1 MIFTV
6 IGKPQ
11 GKGRPR
17 FTRAGHTYTPST
29 TALYENDVRT
39 AFFKAKG
46 VIMEGEIRAVI
57 TAFYPIPKATSRKVK
72 QDMLDNLIK
81 PTKKP
86 DCDNV
91 AKIILDALNKIA
103 YNDDSQVV
111 ELVVNKRYGEV
122 AKVVVELEEATQE
135 TNEETRKAT
144 LKTMYEK
151 LSDYCFNR
159 PCLLC
164 KLFNYEGI
172 NCPWQDEEPF
182 DENNYNEHEITKAY
196 EIVWGR

>member
-29 TALYENDVRT
+29 TALYENCVRT

-57 TAFYPIPKATSRKVK
+57 TAYYPIPKATSRKVR
-72 QDMLDNLIK
+72 QDMLDEKIK

-91 AKIILDALNKIA
+91 AKIILDALNKTA

-122 AKVVVELEEATQE
+122 AKVVVELEEV
-135 TNEETRKAT
+135 KA
-144 LKTMYEK
+144 
-151 LSDYCFNR
+151 SD
-159 PCLLC
+159 
-164 KLFNYEGI
+164 K
-172 NCPWQDEEPF
+172 
-182 DENNYNEHEITKAY
+182 
-196 EIVWGR
+196 